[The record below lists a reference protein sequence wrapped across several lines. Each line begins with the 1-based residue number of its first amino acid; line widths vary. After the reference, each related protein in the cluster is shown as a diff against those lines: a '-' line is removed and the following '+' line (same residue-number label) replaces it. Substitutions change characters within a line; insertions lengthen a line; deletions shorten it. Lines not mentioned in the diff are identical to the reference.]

1 MEITSGKVAASMKEE
16 PVYLDRGEGI
26 REILHRA
33 VFRVNPFIDVGCS
46 WRIEGAVAHHPPCS
60 NLMFFWFLLSA
71 EERDEIGC
79 GLIDRCDVS
88 FFRFIN
94 EDIYDLED
102 LLDRLG
108 KVCRFLTEAF
118 RL

>member
-16 PVYLDRGEGI
+16 PVYFYRGEGI
-26 REILHRA
+26 GKVLHRA
-33 VFRVNPFIDVGCS
+33 VCWINPFIDVGRS
-46 WRIEGAVAHHPPCS
+46 WRVEGAVAHHPPRP
-60 NLMFFWFLLSA
+60 NLMFFWLLLSA
-71 EERDEIGC
+71 EERDEIGR

-94 EDIYDLED
+94 EDIYDFKD

-108 KVCRFLTEAF
+108 KVRRFLAEAF
-118 RL
+118 WF